1 MTFRWYVQR
10 GRDITIGEEKVN
22 KGKVNKNKAHTLR
35 GCSATRFL
43 DAADIVL
50 ELELELEL
58 EIECWIGGDWC
69 VQHYLGTSR
78 ELRCGCSGVVVVNK
92 ERLAKKNCF
101 FIYLLKRKT
110 KIFSFCSR
118 RFVFVC
124 LFFCL
129 FVCCAGHPYYHVYG
143 HMAFCSPLELSL
155 RIAAETWGG
164 KWRSV
169 TVSDGPLRTYRW
181 QDYGTVLVIP
191 ILSPA

>member
-1 MTFRWYVQR
+1 MTFRWCVQR

-92 ERLAKKNCF
+92 ERLAKKKLF
-101 FIYLLKRKT
+101 FYLFT
-110 KIFSFCSR
+110 KKKNKNIFVLLSSLC
-118 RFVFVC
+118 
-124 LFFCL
+124 FCL
-129 FVCCAGHPYYHVYG
+129 FVFLFVCLLCGTS
-143 HMAFCSPLELSL
+143 MLS
-155 RIAAETWGG
+155 RVWSHG
-164 KWRSV
+164 
-169 TVSDGPLRTYRW
+169 
-181 QDYGTVLVIP
+181 
-191 ILSPA
+191 ILLSS